1 MMLHFTIDPSHL
13 EGPFGDRSFIRSL
26 AVELT
31 EREFRELCHSKRL
44 WELFPALREGL
55 PPVTD
60 DEPFLRRMLPDIH
73 QRVREVLR
81 QSACELW
88 GRDILPHLKAVDIY
102 LPAEC
107 YTKGSPA

>member
-1 MMLHFTIDPSHL
+1 MTLFFTIDPSHL

-44 WELFPALREGL
+44 WEQFPALREGL

-107 YTKGSPA
+107 YTQGSPA